1 MPHYLYDTQR
11 KDLVR
16 FPDNSLI
23 PFDYLD
29 DALKDKRDVDEVIS
43 SGDLDSDK
51 VRHISKELVEE
62 MKADLKLFI
71 KLENERLK
79 RKDEIDWEKL

>member
-1 MPHYLYDTQR
+1 MPHYLYNTEK

-29 DALKDKRDVDEVIS
+29 DALKDKRDMDEVIS
-43 SGDLDSDK
+43 SDDLDSDK
-51 VRHISKELVEE
+51 VKHISKELIAE
-62 MKADLKLFI
+62 MKADFELFI
-71 KLENERLK
+71 KLENELK
-79 RKDEIDWEKL
+79 KFEGEINW

>member
-1 MPHYLYDTQR
+1 MPHYLYDTEK

-29 DALKDKRDVDEVIS
+29 DALKDKRDMDEIIS
-43 SGDLDSDK
+43 SDDLDSDK
-51 VRHISKELVEE
+51 VKHISKELIKE
-62 MKADLKLFI
+62 MKADLELFNKLQNDSSEI
-71 KLENERLK
+71 D
-79 RKDEIDWEKL
+79 DEINW

>member
-1 MPHYLYDTQR
+1 MPYYLYDTQR

-16 FPDNSLI
+16 FPDNSIL

-29 DALKDKRDVDEVIS
+29 DALKDKRDMDEVIS

-51 VRHISKELVEE
+51 VKHISKELIAE
-62 MKADLKLFI
+62 MKADLELFNKLQNDSFEI
-71 KLENERLK
+71 N
-79 RKDEIDWEKL
+79 DEINW

>member
-1 MPHYLYDTQR
+1 MPHYLYDTEK

-16 FPDNSLI
+16 FPDNSIL
-23 PFDYLD
+23 PFDYLE
-29 DALKDKRDVDEVIS
+29 DALKEKRGIDEVIS

-71 KLENERLK
+71 ELENERLK
-79 RKDEIDWEKL
+79 RKGKINW

>member
-1 MPHYLYDTQR
+1 MPHYLYDTEK

-16 FPDNSLI
+16 FPDNSIL

-29 DALKDKRDVDEVIS
+29 DALKEKRAVDEVIS

-51 VRHISKELVEE
+51 VKHISKELIEE
-62 MKADLKLFI
+62 MKADLELFNKLQNDSFEI
-71 KLENERLK
+71 D
-79 RKDEIDWEKL
+79 DEINW